1 MQYCCS
7 RVYSLKRSQ
16 FWDKIQI
23 PNNQL
28 CTSLSNFTE
37 PMLHLLICQK
47 GHVKCNKDT
56 VQMACS
62 LLQYGSRFGC
72 WYQTLWTKYPQQK
85 KWSKH
90 LPVQVPLHLTTYSS
104 NIVKCTFQSYC
115 GEFQIPKNDSG
126 IHFCIIY
133 K

>member
-1 MQYCCS
+1 MQYGCS

-16 FWDKIQI
+16 FETKYKY
-23 PNNQL
+23 PTNNSAHLFQ
-28 CTSLSNFTE
+28 TSLNQCF
-37 PMLHLLICQK
+37 IYWYARK
-47 GHVKCNKDT
+47 VIKCNKDT

-62 LLQYGSRFGC
+62 LLQHDSMFGR

-85 KWSKH
+85 KWSKR

-104 NIVKCTFQSYC
+104 NIVKCTFSILLW
-115 GEFQIPKNDSG
+115 GIPDSKNDSG